1 MKIFIIASKY
11 LKIFYSKRYIFL
23 LCVFPVGCTAVIF
36 PGINT
41 SLYGVNIHSVELF
54 PTPGFTNFYPVSY
67 EKVPG
72 LKERDISPKWCFKW
86 SMEVYGQGFACG
98 GIDNSN
104 SNIIKNRIMY
114 AVKTHEYNSY
124 GDEYMN
130 ELIQPSFGYIFN
142 PLSSSPTFEPEDLRF
157 LRRIHLFADS
167 SDEWSAYI
175 LHHGDNVLSKL
186 EIANFL
192 HTFVFEGGFI
202 LLAILIFVLDVLI
215 ALVGAILKL
224 FSKKI

>member
-1 MKIFIIASKY
+1 M
-11 LKIFYSKRYIFL
+11 
-23 LCVFPVGCTAVIF
+23 T
-36 PGINT
+36 
-41 SLYGVNIHSVELF
+41 
-54 PTPGFTNFYPVSY
+54 
-67 EKVPG
+67 
-72 LKERDISPKWCFKW
+72 
-86 SMEVYGQGFACG
+86 
-98 GIDNSN
+98 
-104 SNIIKNRIMY
+104 
-114 AVKTHEYNSY
+114 
-124 GDEYMN
+124 